1 MGLAGPVS
9 WEVAPVPPPR
19 ARRQRREKAA
29 GTRRSARGD
38 LQRYAGT
45 DVSAGG
51 ADLHFVAARIHG
63 VAPGRLVVHAQ
74 VAFRNH
80 GEAERARFAR
90 LQVHALEAAQL
101 LQRALALRL

>member
-90 LQVHALEAAQL
+90 LQTLALE
-101 LQRALALRL
+101 RSEERRVGKGEG